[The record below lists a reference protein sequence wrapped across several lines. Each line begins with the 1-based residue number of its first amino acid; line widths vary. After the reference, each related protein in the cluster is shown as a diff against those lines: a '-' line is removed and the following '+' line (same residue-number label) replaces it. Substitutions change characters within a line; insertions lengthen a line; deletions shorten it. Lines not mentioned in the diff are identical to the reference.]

1 MTDEPRSPRER
12 LEYGRSRREA
22 APLESHAEWSA
33 DPSRADPVRLIEE
46 QNEDRVSWLVPV
58 RRARMSASSF
68 TFYRGSARIM
78 AADLAQTPVSGI
90 ETQICGDAHLA
101 NFGNYAS
108 PERQLVFDINDF
120 DETLPGPWEWDV
132 KRLAASF
139 ILAGRFNGLGKMES
153 RKLAQQTVRVY
164 RKAMAKLAEMFV
176 TDVWYSLVKADRIR
190 DVAKDDELRADLEKF
205 ISKTMRKDS
214 RHALRKLAE
223 EVDGKFRL
231 RSDPPLIVPLRDLP
245 DAHDPD
251 KYREMMLQSFKQY
264 QADMPHHITHLL
276 SKFRP
281 VDFAF
286 KVVGVGSVGTRCF
299 ILLLEGRDRSDPL
312 FLQIK
317 EANKSVLEEHL
328 PPSRYRNPGRRVVE
342 GQHLM
347 QTVSDIFL
355 GYTKG
360 KVTGHDF
367 YLRQLKDWKGS
378 VNVEDASRDRLKLYA
393 RTRGATLARAHARS
407 GDPVAIAGYL
417 GTKKTFDRAI
427 AGFAE
432 KYADQAESDYAAFRE
447 QIDSGRLEAAEYGE

>member
-1 MTDEPRSPRER
+1 
-12 LEYGRSRREA
+12 
-22 APLESHAEWSA
+22 
-33 DPSRADPVRLIEE
+33 VQLIEE

-58 RRARMSASSF
+58 RRTRMSASSF

-139 ILAGRFNGLGKMES
+139 ILAGRFSGLGKKES
-153 RKLAQQTVRVY
+153 RKLAQSTVRVY

-176 TDVWYSLVKADRIR
+176 TDVWYSLVKADRLR
-190 DVAKDDELRADLEKF
+190 DVVTDDELRADAEKF
-205 ISKTMRKDS
+205 VSKTMRKDS

-223 EVDGKFRL
+223 EVDGQVRI

-245 DAHDPD
+245 DTYDPD

-264 QADMPHHITHLL
+264 QAEVPHHIAHLL
-276 SKFRP
+276 SKYRP

-328 PPSRYRNPGRRVVE
+328 PSSRYRSPGRRVVE

-355 GYTKG
+355 GHTKS

-378 VNVEDASRDRLKLYA
+378 VNVEDASLDRLKLYA

-432 KYADQAESDYAAFRE
+432 KYADQAESDYAAFKE
-447 QIDSGRLEAAEYGE
+447 QIDSGQLEAAEYGE